1 MSNMTKE
8 SFKHGVIKA
17 VLVNLEKRNIKPS
30 RVEYLKSIKDVD
42 KAYIIA
48 NRYIR
53 TYLKFDN
60 KKERLKFFKVANDLG
75 DNWEKNGNKWLDDD
89 KSNKKKKSNRSSNTD
104 LKPLSSEQTNKVL
117 CELVN
122 ESNDDFIHSIEIA
135 DKSIASQNS
144 SKNDEN
150 LIENSNASCG
160 ISILKL
166 AIDKGVDKISKE
178 FLENAG
184 IEKVLVGYKNDVALY
199 FCNSVNGIFEVI

>member
-1 MSNMTKE
+1 MTKE

-75 DNWEKNGNKWLDDD
+75 DNWEKNGNKWLDEDNNIVEID
-89 KSNKKKKSNRSSNTD
+89 KPFEIKD
-104 LKPLSSEQTNKVL
+104 LNVL
-117 CELVN
+117 EIVN
-122 ESNDDFIHSIEIA
+122 ESNEEFLSKIEMA
-135 DKSIASQNS
+135 DKSIIKNS
-144 SKNDEN
+144 VVGNGEEGKTTPKLLDGSAIITMILEN
-150 LIENSNASCG
+150 KVLRLEKSFME
-160 ISILKL
+160 
-166 AIDKGVDKISKE
+166 KISLKKE
-178 FLENAG
+178 FIGEYNG
-184 IEKVLVGYKNDVALY
+184 SDLY
-199 FCNSVNGIFEVI
+199 FCENLNCLVGII